1 MEKEKLLEIISDI
14 KNKSNKDLFSAIEIL
29 SDEFENTKQL
39 IVEMTKHLDII
50 EEYYNMINNEI
61 KKRHEGLWKLLI

>member
-61 KKRHEGLWKLLI
+61 KKRHEGL

>member
-50 EEYYNMINNEI
+50 EEHYNMINNEI
-61 KKRHEGLWKLLI
+61 KKRHEGL